1 MNIFYIVFG
10 HRCENHVQA
19 YFSLCSFLSQTDQL
33 DRIYMMTDAPEFYQK
48 LNAVIHILP
57 IMQEQLSDWQGERQF
72 FWRIKIKAIEFI
84 FALHP
89 NEQVV
94 YWDNDTF
101 LFSDIKQLREDLG
114 NPLMHVQEGDL
125 CRLKSKIEKWIF
137 ICSKMEKNSCV
148 K

>member
-94 YWDNDTF
+94 YWDNETF
-101 LFSDIKQLREDLG
+101 LFSDIKQLREDL
-114 NPLMHVQEGDL
+114 
-125 CRLKSKIEKWIF
+125 
-137 ICSKMEKNSCV
+137 
-148 K
+148 